1 MDKGDAMTTPVA
13 VERVVGVRFHPVGK
27 IYHFDPGPYE
37 LQIGDWVI
45 VGTPR
50 GQQIGR
56 VVSLGMPSAGR
67 IEGPLRPVERP
78 ATNRDLAIRKYWERK
93 EIEALVVARDHAR
106 QLGLSVKIVKVEI
119 SFDGK
124 HISFLYHTEEK
135 VDLEPL
141 RQRLAEAYRGREVE
155 LRLIGPRDVAKIVG
169 GMGACGLETRC
180 CSLFLTEF
188 SPISI
193 KMAKEQGLS
202 LNPEDI
208 TGMCGRL
215 RCCLIYEYEQYV
227 RAKQE
232 LPKKGK
238 AVMTPHGEGV
248 VVEVLPLK
256 EAALVRVGD
265 QIHEVPKDQ
274 LQPLEE
280 LKALQQKA
288 EKPCH
293 NGENCTCGRRNGG
306 NGGETDLEGSP
317 DFEPEG

>member
-1 MDKGDAMTTPVA
+1 MATTETA
-13 VERVVGVRFHPVGK
+13 ERVIGVRFHPVGK

-37 LQIGDWVI
+37 LQVGDWVI
-45 VGTPR
+45 VETPR
-50 GQQIGR
+50 GKQIGQ
-56 VVSLGMPSAGR
+56 VVSLGMPRSGR

-93 EIEALVVARDHAR
+93 EVEALVVARDHAR
-106 QLGLSVKIVKVEI
+106 QLGLSIKIVKVEI

-141 RQRLAEAYRGREVE
+141 RRRLEEVYRGRQVE

-169 GMGACGLETRC
+169 GMGACGLATRC
-180 CSLFLTEF
+180 CSMFLTEF

-265 QIHEVPKDQ
+265 QIHEVPKEQ

-288 EKPCH
+288 ETPCN

-306 NGGETDLEGSP
+306 NGDPSA
-317 DFEPEG
+317 

>member
-1 MDKGDAMTTPVA
+1 METVTVQ
-13 VERVVGVRFHPVGK
+13 ERIIGVRFHPVGK
-27 IYHFDPGPYE
+27 IYHFDAGPFD
-37 LQIGDWVI
+37 LQVGDWVI
-45 VGTPR
+45 VETPR
-50 GQQIGR
+50 GKQIGR
-56 VVSLGMPSAGR
+56 VVSLGMPRSGR
-67 IEGPLRPVERP
+67 IEGPIRPVERP

-93 EIEALVVARDHAR
+93 EIEALVVAREHAR
-106 QLGLSVKIVKVEI
+106 QLGLAVKIVKVEI

-124 HISFLYHTEEK
+124 HISLLYHTEEK

-141 RQRLAEAYRGREVE
+141 RRRMEEHFRGRAVE
-155 LRLIGPRDVAKIVG
+155 FRLIGPRDVAKWIG
-169 GMGACGLETRC
+169 GLGACGLEARC

-202 LNPEDI
+202 INPEDI

-248 VVEVLPLK
+248 VVDVLPLR
-256 EAALVRVGD
+256 EAALVRVGE
-265 QIHEVPKDQ
+265 QVYEVPKEH

-280 LKALQQKA
+280 LKALQEKA
-288 EKPCH
+288 GKPC
-293 NGENCTCGRRNGG
+293 NGGEGCTCGRHNKGASPPP
-306 NGGETDLEGSP
+306 EAEG
-317 DFEPEG
+317 